1 VVLQAN
7 DVKTIWLLSISA
19 IGLGAVVWTVYRLL
33 SLAPLSNADVT
44 PSTKTTPLA
53 SMPASAPTMQ
63 YQSYTLANSTVYT
76 LKIPMESH
84 FLVLPAVSDTVETPA
99 AIAQRQSAIAAL
111 NGGFFD
117 PENQQSTAYV
127 VLSGKI
133 VADPRQNES
142 LMQNP
147 ELTPYLSRILNR
159 TELRQYQCGDRRQYA
174 LALRNDAVPAGC
186 ALVNALGGGPRL
198 LPTMTA
204 QQEGFTAEA
213 NGVVVRDALGSRQPN
228 ARTAIGIT
236 RDRNLLWVMVAQK
249 PGAAASGMTLPELAA
264 FMQTLNVEQ
273 AMNLDGGS
281 SSALYYEGKTVYGK
295 RDESGKPVMRPV
307 KSVLLVKQDGDRK

>member
-1 VVLQAN
+1 
-7 DVKTIWLLSISA
+7 
-19 IGLGAVVWTVYRLL
+19 
-33 SLAPLSNADVT
+33 
-44 PSTKTTPLA
+44 
-53 SMPASAPTMQ
+53 MQ
-63 YQSYTLANSTVYT
+63 YKSYTLANSTVYT
-76 LKIPMESH
+76 LKIHMESQ

-117 PENQQSTAYV
+117 PDNQQSTAYV
-127 VLSGKI
+127 VLDGKI
-133 VADPRQNES
+133 VADPRQNGS

-147 ELTPYLSRILNR
+147 KLTPYLSNILNR
-159 TELRQYQCGDRRQYA
+159 TEFRQYQCGDRRQYA
-174 LALRNDAVPAGC
+174 FALHNDAVPAGC
-186 ALVNALGGGPRL
+186 ALVAALGGGPRL

-213 NGVVVRDALGSRQPN
+213 NGVVVRDALRSRQPN

-236 RDRNLLWVMVAQK
+236 RDRSLLWVMVAQK
-249 PGAAASGMTLPELAA
+249 PGVAASGMTLQELAV
-264 FMQTLNVEQ
+264 FMQTLDVEE

-281 SSALYYEGKTVYGK
+281 SSSLYYEGKAVYGK
-295 RDESGKPVMRPV
+295 RDEFGKPVMRPV